1 MKFAHLFGSL
11 VVLAL
16 VITVCG
22 AATTAVL
29 RLTWSRGK
37 NQEHVDTKDAFR
49 AMFSAVGKL
58 LSFFIVR
65 WMAAVCSVA
74 VFVASLVMDA
84 DFEASLGFSA
94 IAFAIVG
101 LATPS
106 AMRVIRAYALCT
118 VLSLQRR

>member
-1 MKFAHLFGSL
+1 
-11 VVLAL
+11 
-16 VITVCG
+16 
-22 AATTAVL
+22 
-29 RLTWSRGK
+29 
-37 NQEHVDTKDAFR
+37 
-49 AMFSAVGKL
+49 MFSAVGKL